1 MQRIRYKR
9 QGNFLVSVSDI
20 ISEKHGAKYSIIIDI
35 ETKNYVIKNVLSLRK
50 YEGGQNI
57 NNMNVLKRTIKKHL
71 EALGCVFDGEK
82 RKRTFGKCPKG
93 WNQELEIQKQK
104 QDNIEST

>member
-1 MQRIRYKR
+1 MQRIRYKK
-9 QGNFLVSVSDI
+9 QGDSLISVNDI
-20 ISEKHGAKYSIIIDI
+20 ISQKTGAKYSVVIDLI
-35 ETKNYVIKNVLSLRK
+35 NCNYVIKNVLSLRK

-82 RKRTFGKCPKG
+82 RRRTFGKCPKG
-93 WNQELEIQKQK
+93 WNQELEMKKQK
-104 QDNIEST
+104 QETKVQ